1 MRKLSIILI
10 GCGVTFFSWN
20 LYSYLVGYTATTT
33 IENSQVARQ
42 AKMLT
47 KAQYPKN
54 DVELYEDIPSIGENI
69 GNLTIPKLKRTFPII
84 QGTSKS
90 VLKKG
95 VGHYTK
101 SALPGENNNSVLS
114 GHRDTVFRGLKEL
127 KVHDKLFVSTVAGE
141 FEYVVKKI
149 RIVDAKDKTS
159 LMPRPRGTL
168 TLTTCYPFN
177 YIGRA
182 PERFV
187 IVAELTS
194 QNTPNGYSK
203 KFITRP

>member
-10 GCGVTFFSWN
+10 GCGVIFFSWN
-20 LYSYLVGYTATTT
+20 LYSYLVGYTATTP
-33 IENSQVARQ
+33 IENSKVAKQ
-42 AKMLT
+42 ATMLS
-47 KAQYPKN
+47 KAQHRKE
-54 DVELYEDIPSIGENI
+54 VELYSDIPSIGESI
-69 GNLTIPKLKRTFPII
+69 GDLTIPKLNRSFPIY

-95 VGHYTK
+95 VGHYIK
-101 SALPGENNNSVLS
+101 SVLPGEKNNSVLS
-114 GHRDTVFRGLKEL
+114 GHRDTVFRGLKDI
-127 KVHDKLFVSTVAGE
+127 KVHDKLFVSTDAGE

-187 IVAELTS
+187 VVAELTS
-194 QNTPNGYSK
+194 QNTRNGHSK

>member
-10 GCGVTFFSWN
+10 GCGVIFFSWN

-33 IENSQVARQ
+33 IEASKVTRQ
-42 AKMLT
+42 TTKLT
-47 KAQYPKN
+47 KAQYPKKN
-54 DVELYEDIPSIGENI
+54 VELYADIPSIGESI
-69 GNLTIPKLKRTFPII
+69 GNLTIPKLKRSFPIY

-114 GHRDTVFRGLKEL
+114 GHRDTVFRELKDV
-127 KVHDKLFVSTVAGE
+127 KVHDKLFVSTDAGE

-149 RIVDAKDKTS
+149 RIVGAKDKTS

-182 PERFV
+182 PERYVV
-187 IVAELTS
+187 IAELTS
-194 QNTPNGYSK
+194 QTTPNGHSK